1 MILSTRHTE
10 YTPTYKQPSPKGTS
24 RTKPTASPTMGMVTS
39 LSPQLSRR
47 LPLVVA
53 AAALVM
59 ASVPRLVVNGAF
71 VRVVHELVLEEV
83 GIGIRHLSLYSRWNA
98 GSRAWTTTSAGES
111 RACIGGQGDNIYD
124 NIYVFIIS
132 TSGARTWKSVL
143 VHTPPRIW
151 NTLVEHTRGSSV
163 QHGVLLRSTFQCFA
177 LNMT

>member
-1 MILSTRHTE
+1 
-10 YTPTYKQPSPKGTS
+10 
-24 RTKPTASPTMGMVTS
+24 MVTS

-71 VRVVHELVLEEV
+71 VRVVHELVLDEV

-143 VHTPPRIW
+143 HLEYGTLWLNTHEVHQC
-151 NTLVEHTRGSSV
+151 NTAFYSAAHSNASR
-163 QHGVLLRSTFQCFA
+163 
-177 LNMT
+177 